1 MENKDL
7 YNSLFHLTSLLT
19 DLFPRRGARALDASL
34 TSTLGSDLIVRKKFE
49 EALKR
54 IGTGNG
60 IHRILVFSDLNI
72 GDALF
77 SQASVTA
84 LRDFFPSAEIDLVIS
99 AAARSLIEGNPE
111 VSRLMPDFHGAPFPD
126 QGDFDSVR
134 RISASRRYDVI
145 FTFSP
150 FFQLRKHFSKHSRV
164 IDYTTLASMLVQ
176 GERLKTVKNHVVHQ
190 THRFVHGI
198 FSRFLEPVRNVPFN
212 GVSVTLSDEA
222 IGLAVQFLRKNEILD
237 EGPMVFLNPD
247 ASTRFTGIPT
257 AVQVDLLKKLT
268 RSTSRV
274 LLGGGHSNPGIE
286 NHLLTSLS
294 HFERSRI
301 TVVPPSLPID
311 AYAALI
317 DFTQVYISGDAGPL
331 HIAAAR
337 KRSRSGNYEF
347 RNRTSVF
354 SIFGATPARIYGYDS
369 RYSNSFAAN
378 QDSPSHT
385 YVSQSPCRNI
395 TCINKMAKTC
405 KTLRCFEFVD
415 VDRIAGDVDVVLRS
429 VESERMEPVF
439 IRNRVS
445 LQTR

>member
-7 YNSLFHLTSLLT
+7 YNSLFHLSSLLT
-19 DLFPRRGARALDASL
+19 DLFPRRGASALDLSL
-34 TSTLGSDLIVRKKFE
+34 TSTLGSDLMVRSKFKKDV
-49 EALKR
+49 KR
-54 IGTGNG
+54 LSKAERTR
-60 IHRILVFSDLNI
+60 RILVFSDLNI

-111 VSRLMPDFHGAPFPD
+111 VSRLMPEFHGAPFPD

-134 RISASRRYDVI
+134 RISASRTYDII

-150 FFQLRKHFSKHSRV
+150 FFQLKNHFPKHESI
-164 IDYTTLASMLVQ
+164 IDFTTLASMLVQ
-176 GERLKTVKNHVVHQ
+176 GERLKNGKNHVVYQ
-190 THRFVHGI
+190 THRFVHGL
-198 FSRFLEPVRNVPFN
+198 FLRFMEPVQNVPFR

-222 IGLAVQFLRKNEILD
+222 IGFAEQFLRKNEILD

-247 ASTRFTGIPT
+247 ASTRFTGIPA

-294 HFERSRI
+294 HSERSRI

-337 KRSRSGNYEF
+337 KRSRSGYYEF

-354 SIFGATPARIYGYDS
+354 SIFGATPSRIYGYDS

-378 QDSPSHT
+378 QDSPSHI
-385 YVSQSPCRNI
+385 YISQSPCRNI

-415 VDRIAGDVDVVLRS
+415 VERIAEDAAAIIGRIG
-429 VESERMEPVF
+429 SERAVPVLSV
-439 IRNRVS
+439 NHQSV
-445 LQTR
+445 